1 LPLRRWFLTLALVGR
16 SAIDEILKCAGL
28 ASKLSSDLQQRQT
41 NMSATPNMLQNAR
54 DFLVSNL
61 SSTDYR
67 LSDCQ
72 QTDMNDLPGN
82 LPAYGAIALV
92 GQGSPK
98 PLSSGSNIAQN
109 SSTDPQFTDQSS
121 FGQPSATSSGRLW
134 TSSGSAT
141 PPLSFKAL
149 RTAYKDLKEISR
161 ILDLK
166 ANGEA
171 GTNTDAEISRL
182 STEFYKVCL
191 QRGGDEP
198 VIDTREKYVHSMF
211 QVAVL
216 TEVVSKCSLSRDCID
231 SNGAATISYPDG
243 VRTTLTPIAKGSEP
257 EILRRVLNGAQGLGE
272 QEQNIA
278 GIWAFSVGQVLP
290 FDSSTTSA
298 CRPAE
303 DSPGSESNFMWYR
316 TTPFGLAAVFHSSTV
331 APLRIDA
338 GNGQDDA
345 ETCLFER

>member
-1 LPLRRWFLTLALVGR
+1 LALVGR
-16 SAIDEILKCAGL
+16 SAIDAILKRAGL
-28 ASKLSSDLQQRQT
+28 ASTLSSDLQQRQT
-41 NMSATPNMLQNAR
+41 NMPAAPNMVQNVR

-61 SSTDYR
+61 SPTDYR

-72 QTDMNDLPGN
+72 QADMNDLPGP
-82 LPAYGAIALV
+82 LPAFDFGAIALV
-92 GQGSPK
+92 GQGSPRA
-98 PLSSGSNIAQN
+98 LSSGSNIGQN
-109 SSTDPQFTDQSS
+109 SSTDPLFTDQSS
-121 FGQPSATSSGRLW
+121 FGQPSATSSGRFW

-149 RTAYKDLKEISR
+149 RTAYKDLKDISR

-171 GTNTDAEISRL
+171 GTNTDAEIARL

-198 VIDTREKYVHSMF
+198 VIDTREKYVHRMF
-211 QVAVL
+211 QMAVL

-231 SNGAATISYPDG
+231 SNGTAIISYPDG

-257 EILRRVLNGAQGLGE
+257 EILRRALTGEQGLGE
-272 QEQNIA
+272 QQQNIA
-278 GIWAFSVGQVLP
+278 GTWAFAVGHVLP
-290 FDSSTTSA
+290 FDSSTTTIA

-303 DSPGSESNFMWYR
+303 DPPGSASNFMWYP

>member
-1 LPLRRWFLTLALVGR
+1 MPLRRWFLTLVLVGR
-16 SAIDEILKCAGL
+16 SGIDEILKRAGL

-41 NMSATPNMLQNAR
+41 NMPAAPTMFQNVR

-61 SSTDYR
+61 SPTDYR

-72 QTDMNDLPGN
+72 QTDMNDLPGP
-82 LPAYGAIALV
+82 LPAFGAIALV

-98 PLSSGSNIAQN
+98 PLSSGSNTGQN
-109 SSTDPQFTDQSS
+109 SSTDARFADQSS
-121 FGQPSATSSGRLW
+121 FGQPSTTSSGRLW

-149 RTAYKDLKEISR
+149 GTAYKDLKEISR

-171 GTNTDAEISRL
+171 GTNMDAEIARL

-211 QVAVL
+211 QMAVL
-216 TEVVSKCSLSRDCID
+216 TEVVSKCRLSRDCID
-231 SNGAATISYPDG
+231 SNGTATISYPDG

-257 EILRRVLNGAQGLGE
+257 EILRRMLDGAQGLGE
-272 QEQNIA
+272 QQQNIA
-278 GIWAFSVGQVLP
+278 GVWAFSVGHVLP
-290 FDSSTTSA
+290 FDSSATIA
-298 CRPAE
+298 CHPAE
-303 DSPGSESNFMWYR
+303 DPPGRSSKFMWYP
-316 TTPFGLAAVFHSSTV
+316 TTPFGLAAVFHSATV

-338 GNGQDDA
+338 GNGQDDV
-345 ETCLFER
+345 ETTLFER